1 MVVGA
6 KADLLLDALDEGQLA
21 SDEAANI
28 LMKFAEPGASLNFE
42 WETDPGVLHLRARTR
57 CSLSHLPDLPETLG
71 YAWVIISSITSKLEI
86 FLENGEVHVDLSV
99 EGAI

>member
-28 LMKFAEPGASLNFE
+28 LMKFAEPDSPLNFE
-42 WETDPGVLHLRARTR
+42 
-57 CSLSHLPDLPETLG
+57 
-71 YAWVIISSITSKLEI
+71 
-86 FLENGEVHVDLSV
+86 
-99 EGAI
+99 

>member
-42 WETDPGVLHLRARTR
+42 
-57 CSLSHLPDLPETLG
+57 
-71 YAWVIISSITSKLEI
+71 
-86 FLENGEVHVDLSV
+86 
-99 EGAI
+99 

>member
-28 LMKFAEPGASLNFE
+28 LMKFAEPDAPLNFE
-42 WETDPGVLHLRARTR
+42 WAADPGVLHLHARTR
-57 CSLSHLPDLPETLG
+57 WSLSHLPDLPETLG
-71 YAWVIISSITSKLEI
+71 YAWVIISSITSTLEI

-99 EGAI
+99 EGAM